1 MNLEPDLGYDAMPKL
16 SDADTTAV
24 KEAIQGYLASISFAD
39 AMVGELVNAL
49 DASGRADQTI
59 IVLWSDHGFHL
70 GEKDIWGKFTL
81 WERSSHV
88 PFIIVAPGVT
98 QTGARTDEAVSLQNV
113 YATLADLAGLG
124 VPMHVD
130 GTSLRPLLED
140 PSSSWD
146 EVAFTIAEFGSYA
159 VQDDRFRYIRYLGG
173 GEELYDH
180 RSDPNEWKNL
190 ASDPAFDETLEAMRA
205 KVPPFGQQAPPQ
217 VLE

>member
-49 DASGRADQTI
+49 DASGRADRTI

-70 GEKDIWGKFTL
+70 GEKDTWGKFTL

-98 QTGARTDEAVSLQNV
+98 QTEPARTRRFPCKTSMRRWQISP
-113 YATLADLAGLG
+113 GLRARARRWNQ
-124 VPMHVD
+124 
-130 GTSLRPLLED
+130 S
-140 PSSSWD
+140 
-146 EVAFTIAEFGSYA
+146 
-159 VQDDRFRYIRYLGG
+159 
-173 GEELYDH
+173 
-180 RSDPNEWKNL
+180 
-190 ASDPAFDETLEAMRA
+190 ASTP
-205 KVPPFGQQAPPQ
+205 
-217 VLE
+217 